1 MNSPGSSAHRQ
12 CRSVSPLNR
21 RFASQ
26 WPFTRLGRPFWIFF
40 SAALLLDFGFDLYF
54 FLYNLFLLNL
64 RYDERAIGMIGSS
77 LTLGNLAGTIPVAML
92 SRRFG
97 LQKPLLF
104 CFIAAPIICIVRVQI
119 PWMAGQVIFA
129 FLTGIALSAWP
140 VCFAPAVAKLTTDET
155 RVFAFSITFATGI
168 GTGTLAGIAGGY
180 IPVIFH
186 SASKLG
192 SLTAAMRIVLIGAAG
207 IAMIGAYPISKLR
220 IAAPPADHNRR
231 LFVFHPFLL
240 RFLPAFAVWS
250 LVTGS
255 FVPFAPV
262 FFQKQLGISL
272 PHVGLIFSASELVQ
286 FCAVLLVPF
295 LYRKIGAMAGIVVAQ
310 LASAG
315 AALALARAHSAE
327 YAISSYLVFAGAQF
341 TAGPGFYGMLMS
353 RTPERDRSSASA
365 MQNIAGA
372 LSQAGASAL
381 TGVLIVRSGYGSVF
395 AADVALIIVST
406 LLALLFLSD
415 PTHPRISIR
424 SLHHLPPEKC
434 IGYLSALV
442 EDGSRGR
449 SSLAALSRDEDDSL
463 TLQGAAWRYDLGAL
477 SASPRSEDSQER

>member
-1 MNSPGSSAHRQ
+1 MNTRASCSNSRGV
-12 CRSVSPLNR
+12 SVTRFNR
-21 RFASQ
+21 YFSSQ
-26 WPFTRLGRPFWIFF
+26 WPFARLGRPFWIFF
-40 SAALLLDFGFDLYF
+40 TAALFLDFGFDLYF

-104 CFIAAPIICIVRVQI
+104 CFIAAPVISIVRVEI
-119 PWMAGQVIFA
+119 PWMSGQIFFA
-129 FLTGIALSAWP
+129 FLTGVALSAWP

-186 SASKLG
+186 SVSKLG
-192 SLTAAMRIVLIGAAG
+192 SLTAGMRFVLIGAAL
-207 IAMIGAYPISKLR
+207 IAMLGAYPIAKLR
-220 IAAPPADHNRR
+220 ITAPPANHNRS

-262 FFQKQLGISL
+262 FFQKQLRISL

-295 LYRKIGAMAGIVVAQ
+295 LYRRIGTLAGIVVAQ

-315 AALALARAHSAE
+315 AALALGRAHSAE
-327 YAISSYLVFAGAQF
+327 YAIGCYLVFAGAQF

-353 RTPERDRSSASA
+353 RTPEVDRSSASG
-365 MQNIAGA
+365 MQNIVGA

-381 TGVLIVRSGYGSVF
+381 TGVLIVRSGYGSLF
-395 AADVALIIVST
+395 AADLALIIVST
-406 LLALLFLSD
+406 LLVLLFLSG
-415 PTHPRISIR
+415 PTHPQQISVR
-424 SLHHLPPEKC
+424 PLCLDRDASMEK
-434 IGYLSALV
+434 ARA
-442 EDGSRGR
+442 D
-449 SSLAALSRDEDDSL
+449 
-463 TLQGAAWRYDLGAL
+463 
-477 SASPRSEDSQER
+477 